1 MTHSFP
7 TRRSSDLSSPRRA
20 DQRPIIGAASMR
32 STRESARSGGV
43 AALRPRLRLEGE
55 RRESGGLQGRRP
67 VVLGK
72 PRLPFK
78 PGKEKLRVG
87 QIGPDLGQ
95 EDAALVAKSEEHTSE
110 LQSLMRISY

>member
-1 MTHSFP
+1 
-7 TRRSSDLSSPRRA
+7 
-20 DQRPIIGAASMR
+20 MR

-55 RRESGGLQGRRP
+55 RRESRGLQGRRP

-95 EDAALVAKSEEHTSE
+95 EDAMLVYIGQHQPVPAGPE
-110 LQSLMRISY
+110 LVQQLKIGRASWRDKVGLYGEILVGGET

>member
-1 MTHSFP
+1 
-7 TRRSSDLSSPRRA
+7 
-20 DQRPIIGAASMR
+20 MR

-95 EDAALVAKSEEHTSE
+95 EDAALVAIGQHIFRFAQSVDARSEEHTSE
-110 LQSLMRISY
+110 LQSLMRI